1 MNLSYMVMGYVAMYL
16 KPLYLFVFVMQVFSF
31 KYYEIYSDR
40 EATNNLVKQFATARK
55 FTKTRHFNGKDV
67 LSGFYFCRKYIAF
80 VDRSQEQEAIY
91 LFTTVNHY
99 KAMVDQMEEPVVAS
113 TVVASAVV
121 PARKQ
126 TVQVLYRK
134 GTFKSFYYPTIRLDV
149 THITPLGGQVQA
161 VADILALYEAKGQ
174 ATVFL
179 HGVTCAGK
187 STVGY
192 LLAKELKSKFC
203 HSFNPSDPGDQLAV
217 LIQDAGE
224 DPLVVVLEEVDG
236 LITAIH
242 ENKVLR
248 NNKDVPVCV
257 FNKTTWANF
266 LDDMVFYKNVILL
279 MTSNKSK
286 EEIDALDPAY
296 LRKGRVH
303 LSVSMLETLEL

>member
-1 MNLSYMVMGYVAMYL
+1 MNVSYMVMGYVAMYL
-16 KPLYLFVFVMQVFSF
+16 KPLYLFVALMHVFSF

-40 EATNNLVKQFATARK
+40 EATNNIVKQFAGARK

-67 LSGFYFCRKYIAF
+67 LSGFYFCRKYLAF
-80 VDRSQEQEAIY
+80 VDRTQEQEVIY
-91 LFTTVNHY
+91 LFTSVPHY
-99 KAMVDQMEEPVVAS
+99 KAMVDQMEEPVVP
-113 TVVASAVV
+113 SAVV
-121 PARKQ
+121 SADAPARKQ

-134 GTFKSFYYPTIRLDV
+134 GSFKNFYYPTVRLDV
-149 THITPLGGQVQA
+149 THITPLGGQVQV
-161 VADILALYEAKGQ
+161 VAAILALYEKKGQ

-217 LIQDAGE
+217 LIQDACE
-224 DPLVVVLEEVDG
+224 EPLVVVLEEVDG

-242 ENKVLR
+242 EDRVPR
-248 NNKDVPVCV
+248 NKDMPVCV

>member
-1 MNLSYMVMGYVAMYL
+1 MNLSYMVMGYVAMYM
-16 KPLYLFVFVMQVFSF
+16 KPLYLFVVVMQLFSF
-31 KYYEIYSDR
+31 KYYEIFSDR
-40 EATNNLVKQFATARK
+40 EATNNLVKQFAAAKK

-67 LSGFYFCRKYIAF
+67 LSGFYFCRKYIAY
-80 VDRSQEQEAIY
+80 VDRTQEQEVIY
-91 LFTTVNHY
+91 LFTSVAHY
-99 KAMVDQMEEPVVAS
+99 KVMVEQMEEPVIV
-113 TVVASAVV
+113 SAVV
-121 PARKQ
+121 TTARKL

-134 GTFKSFYYPTIRLDV
+134 GTFKNFYYPTVRLDV
-149 THITPLGGQVQA
+149 THITPIGGQVQA

-257 FNKTTWANF
+257 FNKMTWANF

>member
-1 MNLSYMVMGYVAMYL
+1 MNLSYMAMGYVAMYL
-16 KPLYLFVFVMQVFSF
+16 KPLYLFVFVMQLFSF

-40 EATNNLVKQFATARK
+40 EATSNLVKQFADSKK

-67 LSGFYFCRKYIAF
+67 LSGFYFCRKYFAF
-80 VDRSQEQEAIY
+80 VDRTQEQEVIY
-91 LFTTVNHY
+91 LFTSVPHY
-99 KAMVDQMEEPVVAS
+99 KAMMDQMEEPVVAS
-113 TVVASAVV
+113 VSTAPV
-121 PARKQ
+121 ARKQ

-134 GTFKSFYYPTIRLDV
+134 GSFKSFYYPTVRLDV
-149 THITPLGGQVQA
+149 THISPIGGQVQV

-242 ENKVLR
+242 EDRVLR
-248 NNKDVPVCV
+248 HNKDVPVCV
-257 FNKTTWANF
+257 FNKMTWANF

-296 LRKGRVH
+296 LRRGRVH
-303 LSVSMLETLEL
+303 LSASMLEPLEL